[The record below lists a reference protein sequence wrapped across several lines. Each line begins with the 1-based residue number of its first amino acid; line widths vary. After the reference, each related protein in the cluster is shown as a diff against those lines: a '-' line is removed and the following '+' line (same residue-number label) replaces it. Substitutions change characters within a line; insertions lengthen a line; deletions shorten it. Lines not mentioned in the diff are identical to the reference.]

1 MDKEIFQLFNEDC
14 LAGMKKMEDESVNLI
29 ITDPPFNIGKKYDS
43 PFKDNIQ
50 NVTFVGSQSNISL

>member
-29 ITDPPFNIGKKYDS
+29 ITDPPF
-43 PFKDNIQ
+43 KDNIEKTKYLGWCKEWL
-50 NVTFVGSQSNISL
+50 VI